1 MIIQL
6 LDVNMRSVLPVV
18 LSAVI
23 SMPAY
28 SGLAPSEGFSGNFSV
43 LAGFY
48 SDSSNLSTEQDSNQ
62 ATNTM
67 EGDSENQGLLGF
79 LGTVQYTFGESLT
92 HQVYAGTTREDIATG
107 TIAFEIGYR
116 HQLSGGTVIDF
127 SVLPTLISGKAWS
140 DPYAEGVN
148 RNETDVKGN
157 VGRLQ
162 LTNIGGTR
170 FQTDFAIGESDV
182 DDELSGS
189 QGLPPEEAALLDR
202 ERTYVYAK
210 AGYRFILPNHAGLLV
225 PSMVYF
231 NSDAEGGALSFDS
244 YGIELNYAKRI
255 GRHGFVVTLDANDRQ
270 YDEANPIYEKAREEN
285 EYGAFLAY
293 EFGGLMGY
301 EDWSFITLLGL
312 RAIDSNIDFYN
323 SEQVLASVGVDYK
336 F

>member
-1 MIIQL
+1 
-6 LDVNMRSVLPVV
+6 MRFVLPVV
-18 LSAVI
+18 ISAFA

-28 SGLAPSEGFSGNFSV
+28 SGLAPNEGFSGNFSV

-62 ATNTM
+62 ATNTE
-67 EGDSENQGLLGF
+67 EGNSEKQGLLGF

-116 HQLSGGTVIDF
+116 HQLLGGTILDF

-140 DPYAEGVN
+140 DPYAVGVN

-162 LTNIGGTR
+162 LTNIGGTA

-182 DDELSGS
+182 DDELSGTQS
-189 QGLPPEEAALLDR
+189 LSAQDAALLDR

-210 AGYRFILPNHAGLLV
+210 AGYRFILPNQTGLLV

-231 NSDAEGGALSFDS
+231 HADAEGDALSFDS

-255 GRHGFVVTLDANDRQ
+255 SRHGFVVTLDASDRQ
-270 YDEANPIYEKAREEN
+270 YDEANPIYGKTREEN

-312 RAIDSNIDFYN
+312 RSIDSNIDFYN

>member
-1 MIIQL
+1 M
-6 LDVNMRSVLPVV
+6 DVNMRFALPVV
-18 LSAVI
+18 FSALA

-62 ATNTM
+62 ATNTE
-67 EGDSENQGLLGF
+67 EGNSEKQGLLGF

-116 HQLSGGTVIDF
+116 HQLLGGTILDF

-140 DPYAEGVN
+140 DPYAVGVN

-162 LTNIGGTR
+162 LTNIGGTA

-182 DDELSGS
+182 DDELSGTQS
-189 QGLPPEEAALLDR
+189 LSAQDAALLDR

-210 AGYRFILPNHAGLLV
+210 AGYRFILPNQTGLLV

-231 NSDAEGGALSFDS
+231 HADAEGDALSFDS

-255 GRHGFVVTLDANDRQ
+255 GRHGFVVTLDASDRQ
-270 YDEANPIYEKAREEN
+270 YDEANPIYGKTREEN

-312 RAIDSNIDFYN
+312 RSIDSNIDFYN

>member
-1 MIIQL
+1 
-6 LDVNMRSVLPVV
+6 MRFALPVV
-18 LSAVI
+18 FSALA

-62 ATNTM
+62 ATNTE
-67 EGDSENQGLLGF
+67 EGNSEKQGLLGF

-116 HQLSGGTVIDF
+116 HQLLGGTILDF

-140 DPYAEGVN
+140 DPYAVGVN

-162 LTNIGGTR
+162 LTNIGGTA

-182 DDELSGS
+182 DDELSGTQS
-189 QGLPPEEAALLDR
+189 LSAQDAALLDR

-210 AGYRFILPNHAGLLV
+210 AGYRFILPNQTGLLV

-231 NSDAEGGALSFDS
+231 HADAEGDALSFDS

-255 GRHGFVVTLDANDRQ
+255 GRHGFVVTLDASDRQ
-270 YDEANPIYEKAREEN
+270 YDEANPIYGKTREEN

-312 RAIDSNIDFYN
+312 RSIDSNIDFYN

>member
-1 MIIQL
+1 
-6 LDVNMRSVLPVV
+6 MRFVLPVMF
-18 LSAVI
+18 SAFA
-23 SMPAY
+23 SLPAY

-62 ATNTM
+62 ASLTM

-116 HQLSGGTVIDF
+116 HQLSGGTILDV
-127 SVLPTLISGKAWS
+127 SVLPTLISGKAWA
-140 DPYAEGVN
+140 DPYAVGVN

-162 LTNIGGTR
+162 LTNIGGTAFR
-170 FQTDFAIGESDV
+170 TDFAIGQSDV
-182 DDELSGS
+182 DDELSGT
-189 QGLPPEEAALLDR
+189 QDKLGLTDEEVGLLDR

-210 AGYRFILPNHAGLLV
+210 AGYPFILPNQAGVFV

-255 GRHGFVVTLDANDRQ
+255 GRHGFVVTLDASDRQ
-270 YDEANPIYEKAREEN
+270 YDEANPIYGKAREEN

-312 RAIDSNIDFYN
+312 RTIDSNIDFYN
-323 SEQVLASVGVDYK
+323 SEQVLASVGVDYQ

>member
-1 MIIQL
+1 
-6 LDVNMRSVLPVV
+6 MRFVLPVV
-18 LSAVI
+18 FSAFA

-28 SGLAPSEGFSGNFSV
+28 SGLAPNEGFSGNFSV

-48 SDSSNLSTEQDSNQ
+48 SDSSNLSTEQNSNQ
-62 ATNTM
+62 TSNVM

-116 HQLSGGTVIDF
+116 HQFSGGTILDF

-140 DPYAEGVN
+140 DPYAVGVN
-148 RNETDVKGN
+148 RSETDVKGN

-162 LTNIGGTR
+162 LTNIGGTGFR
-170 FQTDFAIGESDV
+170 TDFAIGESDV
-182 DDELSGS
+182 DDELSGTQS
-189 QGLPPEEAALLDR
+189 LSAEDVALLDR
-202 ERTYVYAK
+202 ERSYVYVK
-210 AGYRFILPNHAGLLV
+210 VGYPFILPNQADVFV

-244 YGIELNYAKRI
+244 YGLELNYAKRI

-270 YDEANPIYEKAREEN
+270 YDEANPIYGKAREEN

-293 EFGGLMGY
+293 EFGSLMGY

-312 RAIDSNIDFYN
+312 RSIDSNIDFYN

>member
-1 MIIQL
+1 
-6 LDVNMRSVLPVV
+6 MRFVLPVMF
-18 LSAVI
+18 SAFA

-62 ATNTM
+62 ASLTM

-116 HQLSGGTVIDF
+116 HQLSGGTILDV
-127 SVLPTLISGKAWS
+127 SVLPTLISGKAWA
-140 DPYAEGVN
+140 DPYAVGVN

-162 LTNIGGTR
+162 LTNIGGTSFR
-170 FQTDFAIGESDV
+170 TDFAIGQSDV
-182 DDELSGS
+182 DDELSGT
-189 QGLPPEEAALLDR
+189 QNELGLSDEEVGLLDR

-210 AGYRFILPNHAGLLV
+210 AGYPFILPNQAGVFV

-255 GRHGFVVTLDANDRQ
+255 GRHGFVVTLDASDRQ
-270 YDEANPIYEKAREEN
+270 YDEANPIYGKAREEN

-312 RAIDSNIDFYN
+312 RTIDSNIDFYN

>member
-1 MIIQL
+1 
-6 LDVNMRSVLPVV
+6 MRFVLPVV
-18 LSAVI
+18 FSALA

-62 ATNTM
+62 ATNTE
-67 EGDSENQGLLGF
+67 EGNSEKQGLLGF

-116 HQLSGGTVIDF
+116 HQLLGGTILDF

-140 DPYAEGVN
+140 DPYAVGVN

-162 LTNIGGTR
+162 LTNIGGTA

-182 DDELSGS
+182 DDELSGTQS
-189 QGLPPEEAALLDR
+189 LSAQDAALLDR

-210 AGYRFILPNHAGLLV
+210 AGYRFILPNQTGLLV

-231 NSDAEGGALSFDS
+231 HADAEGDALSFDS

-255 GRHGFVVTLDANDRQ
+255 GRHGFVVTLDASDRQ
-270 YDEANPIYEKAREEN
+270 YDEANPIYGKTREEN

-312 RAIDSNIDFYN
+312 RSIDSNIDFYN

>member
-1 MIIQL
+1 
-6 LDVNMRSVLPVV
+6 MRFVLPVMF
-18 LSAVI
+18 SAFA

-62 ATNTM
+62 ASLTM

-79 LGTVQYTFGESLT
+79 LGTVQYTFGDSLT

-116 HQLSGGTVIDF
+116 HQLSGGTILDV
-127 SVLPTLISGKAWS
+127 SVLPTLISGKAWA
-140 DPYAEGVN
+140 DPYAVGVN

-162 LTNIGGTR
+162 LTNIGGTAFR
-170 FQTDFAIGESDV
+170 TDFAIGQSDV
-182 DDELSGS
+182 DDELSGT
-189 QGLPPEEAALLDR
+189 QNELGLSDEEVGLLDR

-210 AGYRFILPNHAGLLV
+210 AGYPFILPNQAGVFV

-255 GRHGFVVTLDANDRQ
+255 GRHGFVVTLDASDRQ
-270 YDEANPIYEKAREEN
+270 YDEANPIYGKAREEN

-312 RAIDSNIDFYN
+312 RTIDSNIDFYN

>member
-1 MIIQL
+1 
-6 LDVNMRSVLPVV
+6 MRFVLPVV
-18 LSAVI
+18 FSAFA

-28 SGLAPSEGFSGNFSV
+28 SGLAPNEGFSGNFSV

-48 SDSSNLSTEQDSNQ
+48 SDSSNLSTEQNSNQ
-62 ATNTM
+62 TSNVM

-116 HQLSGGTVIDF
+116 HQFSGGTILDF

-140 DPYAEGVN
+140 DPYAVGVN
-148 RNETDVKGN
+148 RSETDVKGN

-162 LTNIGGTR
+162 LTNIGGTGFR
-170 FQTDFAIGESDV
+170 TDFAIGESDV
-182 DDELSGS
+182 DDELSGTQS
-189 QGLPPEEAALLDR
+189 LSAEDVALLDR
-202 ERTYVYAK
+202 ERSYVYAK
-210 AGYRFILPNHAGLLV
+210 VGYPFILPNQAGVFV

-244 YGIELNYAKRI
+244 YGLELNYAKRI

-270 YDEANPIYEKAREEN
+270 YDEANPIYGKAREEN

-301 EDWSFITLLGL
+301 KDWSFITLLGL
-312 RAIDSNIDFYN
+312 RSIDSNIDFYN

>member
-1 MIIQL
+1 
-6 LDVNMRSVLPVV
+6 MRFVLPVV
-18 LSAVI
+18 FSAVA

-28 SGLAPSEGFSGNFSV
+28 SGLAPSEGFNGNFSV
-43 LAGFY
+43 LVGSY

-62 ATNTM
+62 TSNNM
-67 EGDSENQGLLGF
+67 EGDSEKQGLLGF
-79 LGTVQYTFGESLT
+79 LGIVQYTFGESLT

-116 HQLSGGTVIDF
+116 HQLSGGTILDV

-140 DPYAEGVN
+140 DPYAVGVN

-162 LTNIGGTR
+162 LSNIGGTA

-182 DDELSGS
+182 DDELSGTQS
-189 QGLPPEEAALLDR
+189 LSAQDAALLDR
-202 ERTYVYAK
+202 ETTYLYAK
-210 AGYRFILPNHAGLLV
+210 AGYRFILPNQAGIFV

-231 NSDAEGGALSFDS
+231 SSNAEGGALSFDT

-255 GRHGFVVTLDANDRQ
+255 GRHGFVITLDANDRQ
-270 YDEANPIYEKAREEN
+270 YDEANPIYGKAREEN
-285 EYGAFLAY
+285 EYGGFLAY

-301 EDWSFITLLGL
+301 EDWSFISLLGL
-312 RAIDSNIDFYN
+312 RTIDSNLDFYN

>member
-1 MIIQL
+1 
-6 LDVNMRSVLPVV
+6 MRFALPVV
-18 LSAVI
+18 FSALA

-62 ATNTM
+62 ATNTE
-67 EGDSENQGLLGF
+67 EGNSEKQGLLGF

-116 HQLSGGTVIDF
+116 HQLLGGTILDF

-140 DPYAEGVN
+140 DPYAVGVN

-162 LTNIGGTR
+162 LTNIGGTA

-182 DDELSGS
+182 DDELSGTQS
-189 QGLPPEEAALLDR
+189 LSAQDAALLDR
-202 ERTYVYAK
+202 ERAYVYAK
-210 AGYRFILPNHAGLLV
+210 AGYRFILPNQTGLLV

-231 NSDAEGGALSFDS
+231 HADAEGDALSFDS

-255 GRHGFVVTLDANDRQ
+255 GRHGFVVTLDASDRQ
-270 YDEANPIYEKAREEN
+270 YDEANPIYGKTREEN

-312 RAIDSNIDFYN
+312 RSIDSNIDFYN

>member
-1 MIIQL
+1 
-6 LDVNMRSVLPVV
+6 MRFVLPVV
-18 LSAVI
+18 FSAFA

-62 ATNTM
+62 ASLTM
-67 EGDSENQGLLGF
+67 EGNSENQGLLGF

-116 HQLSGGTVIDF
+116 HQLSGGTILDI
-127 SVLPTLISGKAWS
+127 SVLPTLISGKAWA
-140 DPYAEGVN
+140 DPYAVGVN

-162 LTNIGGTR
+162 LTNIGGTAFR
-170 FQTDFAIGESDV
+170 TDFAIGQSDV
-182 DDELSGS
+182 DDELSGT
-189 QGLPPEEAALLDR
+189 QDKLGLTDEEVGLLDR

-210 AGYRFILPNHAGLLV
+210 AGYPFILPNQAGVFV

-255 GRHGFVVTLDANDRQ
+255 GRHGFVVTLDASDRQ
-270 YDEANPIYEKAREEN
+270 YDEANPIYGKAREEN

-312 RAIDSNIDFYN
+312 RTIDSNIDFYN

>member
-1 MIIQL
+1 
-6 LDVNMRSVLPVV
+6 MRFVLPVV
-18 LSAVI
+18 FSAVA

-28 SGLAPSEGFSGNFSV
+28 SGLAPSEGFNGNFSV
-43 LAGFY
+43 LVGSY

-62 ATNTM
+62 TSNNM

-79 LGTVQYTFGESLT
+79 LGIVQYTFGESLT

-116 HQLSGGTVIDF
+116 HQLSGGTILDV

-140 DPYAEGVN
+140 DPYAVGVN

-162 LTNIGGTR
+162 LSNIGGTA

-182 DDELSGS
+182 DDELSGTQS
-189 QGLPPEEAALLDR
+189 LSAQDAALLDR
-202 ERTYVYAK
+202 ETTYLYAK
-210 AGYRFILPNHAGLLV
+210 AGYRFKLPNQAGIFV

-231 NSDAEGGALSFDS
+231 SSNAEGGALSFDT

-255 GRHGFVVTLDANDRQ
+255 GRHGFVITLDANDRQ
-270 YDEANPIYEKAREEN
+270 YDEANPIYGKAREEN
-285 EYGAFLAY
+285 EYGGFLAY

-301 EDWSFITLLGL
+301 EDWSFISLLGL
-312 RAIDSNIDFYN
+312 RTIDSNLDFYN

>member
-1 MIIQL
+1 
-6 LDVNMRSVLPVV
+6 MRFVLPVV
-18 LSAVI
+18 ISAFA

-28 SGLAPSEGFSGNFSV
+28 SGLAPNEGFSGNFSV

-62 ATNTM
+62 ATNTE
-67 EGDSENQGLLGF
+67 EGNSEKQGLLGF

-116 HQLSGGTVIDF
+116 HQLLGGTILDF

-140 DPYAEGVN
+140 DPYAVGVN

-162 LTNIGGTR
+162 LTNIGGTA

-182 DDELSGS
+182 DDELSGTQS
-189 QGLPPEEAALLDR
+189 LSAQDAALLDR

-210 AGYRFILPNHAGLLV
+210 AGYRFILPNQTGLLV

-231 NSDAEGGALSFDS
+231 HADAEGDALSFDS

-255 GRHGFVVTLDANDRQ
+255 GRHGFVVTLDASDRQ
-270 YDEANPIYEKAREEN
+270 YDEANPIYGKTREEN

-301 EDWSFITLLGL
+301 EDWSFISLLGL
-312 RAIDSNIDFYN
+312 RSIDSNIDFYN

>member
-1 MIIQL
+1 MS
-6 LDVNMRSVLPVV
+6 SVLPVV
-18 LSAVI
+18 LAATI
-23 SMPAY
+23 SMPVY

-48 SDSSNLSTEQDSNQ
+48 SDSSNLSTELDSNQ

-67 EGDSENQGLLGF
+67 EGDGENQGLLGF
-79 LGTVQYTFGESLT
+79 LGTVKYTFGESLT
-92 HQVYAGTTREDIATG
+92 HQVYVGTTREDIATG

-116 HQLSGGTVIDF
+116 HLFSGGTILDV

-140 DPYAEGVN
+140 DPYAVGVN

-162 LTNIGGTR
+162 LTNIGGTA

-182 DDELSGS
+182 DDELSGTQSLSS
-189 QGLPPEEAALLDR
+189 QEAALLDR
-202 ERTYVYAK
+202 ERAYLYAK
-210 AGYRFILPNHAGLLV
+210 AGYRFILPNQAGLLV

-255 GRHGFVVTLDANDRQ
+255 GRHGFVVTLDVKDRQ
-270 YDEANPIYEKAREEN
+270 YDEANPIYGKTREEN
-285 EYGAFLAY
+285 ECGAFLAY
-293 EFGGLMGY
+293 EFSGLLGY
-301 EDWSFITLLGL
+301 KDWSFITLLGL
-312 RAIDSNIDFYN
+312 RTIDSNIDFYN
-323 SEQVLASVGVDYK
+323 SEQVLASVGIDYK

>member
-1 MIIQL
+1 
-6 LDVNMRSVLPVV
+6 MRFVLPVV
-18 LSAVI
+18 FSAFA

-48 SDSSNLSTEQDSNQ
+48 SDSSNLSTEQNSNQ
-62 ATNTM
+62 TSNVM

-116 HQLSGGTVIDF
+116 HQFSGGTILDF

-140 DPYAEGVN
+140 DPYAVGVN
-148 RNETDVKGN
+148 RSETDVKGN

-162 LTNIGGTR
+162 LTNIGGTGFR
-170 FQTDFAIGESDV
+170 TDFAIGESDV
-182 DDELSGS
+182 DDELSGTQS
-189 QGLPPEEAALLDR
+189 LSAEDVALLDR
-202 ERTYVYAK
+202 ERSYVYVK
-210 AGYRFILPNHAGLLV
+210 VGYPFILPNQAGVFV

-244 YGIELNYAKRI
+244 YGLELNYAKRI

-270 YDEANPIYEKAREEN
+270 YDEANPIYGKAREEN

-301 EDWSFITLLGL
+301 KDWSFITLLGL
-312 RAIDSNIDFYN
+312 RTIDSNIDFYN
-323 SEQVLASVGVDYK
+323 SEQVLGSVGVDYK

>member
-1 MIIQL
+1 
-6 LDVNMRSVLPVV
+6 MRFVLPVV
-18 LSAVI
+18 FSAFA

-48 SDSSNLSTEQDSNQ
+48 SDSSNLSTEQNSNQ
-62 ATNTM
+62 TSNVM

-116 HQLSGGTVIDF
+116 HQFSGGTILDF

-140 DPYAEGVN
+140 DPYAVGVN
-148 RNETDVKGN
+148 RSETDVKGN

-162 LTNIGGTR
+162 LTNIGGTGFR
-170 FQTDFAIGESDV
+170 TDFAIGESDV
-182 DDELSGS
+182 DDELSGTQS
-189 QGLPPEEAALLDR
+189 LSVEDAALLDR
-202 ERTYVYAK
+202 ERSYVYAK
-210 AGYRFILPNHAGLLV
+210 VGYPFILPNQAGVFV

-244 YGIELNYAKRI
+244 YGLELNYAKRI

-270 YDEANPIYEKAREEN
+270 YDEANPIYGKAREEN

-301 EDWSFITLLGL
+301 KDWSFITLLGL
-312 RAIDSNIDFYN
+312 RTIDSNIDFYN
-323 SEQVLASVGVDYK
+323 SEQVLGSVGVDYK

>member
-1 MIIQL
+1 
-6 LDVNMRSVLPVV
+6 MRFVLPVMF
-18 LSAVI
+18 SAFA

-62 ATNTM
+62 ASLTM

-116 HQLSGGTVIDF
+116 HQLSGGTILDV
-127 SVLPTLISGKAWS
+127 SVLPTLISGKAWA
-140 DPYAEGVN
+140 DPYAVGVN

-162 LTNIGGTR
+162 LTNIGGTAFR
-170 FQTDFAIGESDV
+170 TDFAIGQSDV
-182 DDELSGS
+182 DDELSGTEDKL
-189 QGLPPEEAALLDR
+189 GLTDEEVGLLDR

-210 AGYRFILPNHAGLLV
+210 AGYPFILPNQAGVFV

-244 YGIELNYAKRI
+244 
-255 GRHGFVVTLDANDRQ
+255 
-270 YDEANPIYEKAREEN
+270 
-285 EYGAFLAY
+285 
-293 EFGGLMGY
+293 
-301 EDWSFITLLGL
+301 
-312 RAIDSNIDFYN
+312 
-323 SEQVLASVGVDYK
+323 
-336 F
+336 

>member
-1 MIIQL
+1 
-6 LDVNMRSVLPVV
+6 MRFVLPVV
-18 LSAVI
+18 FSAFA

-62 ATNTM
+62 ASLTM
-67 EGDSENQGLLGF
+67 EGNSENQGLLGF

-116 HQLSGGTVIDF
+116 HQLSGGTILDV
-127 SVLPTLISGKAWS
+127 SVLPTLISGKAWA
-140 DPYAEGVN
+140 DPYAVGVN

-162 LTNIGGTR
+162 LTNIGGTAFR
-170 FQTDFAIGESDV
+170 TDFAIGQSDV
-182 DDELSGS
+182 DDELSGT
-189 QGLPPEEAALLDR
+189 QDKLGLTDEEVALLDR

-210 AGYRFILPNHAGLLV
+210 AGYPFILPNQAGVFV

-255 GRHGFVVTLDANDRQ
+255 GRHGFVVTLDASDRQ
-270 YDEANPIYEKAREEN
+270 YDEANPIYGKAREEN

-312 RAIDSNIDFYN
+312 RTIDSNIDFYN

>member
-1 MIIQL
+1 
-6 LDVNMRSVLPVV
+6 MRFVLPVV
-18 LSAVI
+18 FSAFA

-62 ATNTM
+62 ASLTM

-116 HQLSGGTVIDF
+116 HQLSGGTILDV
-127 SVLPTLISGKAWS
+127 SVLPTLISGKAWA
-140 DPYAEGVN
+140 DPYAVGVN

-162 LTNIGGTR
+162 LTNIGGTAFR
-170 FQTDFAIGESDV
+170 TDFAIGQSDV
-182 DDELSGS
+182 DDELSGT
-189 QGLPPEEAALLDR
+189 QDKLGLTDEEVGLLDR

-210 AGYRFILPNHAGLLV
+210 AGYPFILPNQAGVFV

-255 GRHGFVVTLDANDRQ
+255 GRHGFVVTLDASDRQ
-270 YDEANPIYEKAREEN
+270 YDEANPIYGKAREEN

-312 RAIDSNIDFYN
+312 RTIDSNIDFYN

>member
-1 MIIQL
+1 
-6 LDVNMRSVLPVV
+6 MRFVLPVV
-18 LSAVI
+18 FSAFA

-48 SDSSNLSTEQDSNQ
+48 SDSSHLSTEQESNQ
-62 ATNTM
+62 ASLTM
-67 EGDSENQGLLGF
+67 EGNSENQGLLGF

-116 HQLSGGTVIDF
+116 HQLSGGTILDV
-127 SVLPTLISGKAWS
+127 SVLPTLISGKAWA
-140 DPYAEGVN
+140 DPYAVGVN

-162 LTNIGGTR
+162 LTNIGGTAFR
-170 FQTDFAIGESDV
+170 TDFAIGQSDV
-182 DDELSGS
+182 DDELSGT
-189 QGLPPEEAALLDR
+189 QDKLGLTDEEVGLLDR

-210 AGYRFILPNHAGLLV
+210 AGYPFILPNQAGVFV

-255 GRHGFVVTLDANDRQ
+255 GRHGFVVTLDASDRQ
-270 YDEANPIYEKAREEN
+270 YDEANPIYGNVREEN

-312 RAIDSNIDFYN
+312 RTIDSNIDFYN

>member
-1 MIIQL
+1 
-6 LDVNMRSVLPVV
+6 MRFVLPVV
-18 LSAVI
+18 ISAFA

-28 SGLAPSEGFSGNFSV
+28 SGLAPNEGFSGNFSV

-62 ATNTM
+62 ATNIE
-67 EGDSENQGLLGF
+67 EGNSEKQGLLGF

-116 HQLSGGTVIDF
+116 HQLLGGTILDF

-140 DPYAEGVN
+140 DPYAVGVN

-162 LTNIGGTR
+162 LTNIGGTA

-182 DDELSGS
+182 DDELSGTQS
-189 QGLPPEEAALLDR
+189 LSAQDAALLDR

-210 AGYRFILPNHAGLLV
+210 AGYRFILPNQTGLLV

-255 GRHGFVVTLDANDRQ
+255 GRHGFVVTLDASDRQ
-270 YDEANPIYEKAREEN
+270 YDEANPIYGKTREEN

-293 EFGGLMGY
+293 EFGGFMGY

-312 RAIDSNIDFYN
+312 RTIDSNIDFYN

>member
-1 MIIQL
+1 
-6 LDVNMRSVLPVV
+6 MRFVLPVV
-18 LSAVI
+18 ISAFA

-28 SGLAPSEGFSGNFSV
+28 SGLAPNEGFSGNFSV

-62 ATNTM
+62 ATNTE
-67 EGDSENQGLLGF
+67 EGNIEKQGLLGF

-116 HQLSGGTVIDF
+116 HQLLGGTILDF

-140 DPYAEGVN
+140 DPYAVGVN

-162 LTNIGGTR
+162 LTNIGGTA

-182 DDELSGS
+182 DDELSGTQS
-189 QGLPPEEAALLDR
+189 LSAQDAALLDR

-210 AGYRFILPNHAGLLV
+210 AGYRFILPNQTGLLV

-231 NSDAEGGALSFDS
+231 HADAEGDALSFDS

-255 GRHGFVVTLDANDRQ
+255 GRHGFVVTLDASDRQ
-270 YDEANPIYEKAREEN
+270 YDEANPIYGKTREEN

-312 RAIDSNIDFYN
+312 RSIDSNIDFYN

>member
-1 MIIQL
+1 
-6 LDVNMRSVLPVV
+6 MRFVLPVV
-18 LSAVI
+18 FSAFA

-28 SGLAPSEGFSGNFSV
+28 SGLAPNEGFSGNFSV

-62 ATNTM
+62 ATNTE
-67 EGDSENQGLLGF
+67 EGNSEKQGLLGF

-116 HQLSGGTVIDF
+116 HQLLGGTILDF

-140 DPYAEGVN
+140 DPYAVGVN

-162 LTNIGGTR
+162 LTNIGGTA

-182 DDELSGS
+182 DDELSGTQS
-189 QGLPPEEAALLDR
+189 LSAQDAALLDR

-210 AGYRFILPNHAGLLV
+210 AGYRFILPNQTGLLV

-231 NSDAEGGALSFDS
+231 HADAEGDALSFDS

-255 GRHGFVVTLDANDRQ
+255 GRHGFVVTLDASDRQ
-270 YDEANPIYEKAREEN
+270 YDEANPIYGKTREEN

-312 RAIDSNIDFYN
+312 RSIDSNIDFYN

>member
-1 MIIQL
+1 
-6 LDVNMRSVLPVV
+6 MRFVLPVV
-18 LSAVI
+18 FSAFA

-28 SGLAPSEGFSGNFSV
+28 SGLAPNEGFSGNFSV

-48 SDSSNLSTEQDSNQ
+48 SDSSNLSTEQNSNQ
-62 ATNTM
+62 TSNVM

-116 HQLSGGTVIDF
+116 HQFSGGTILDF

-140 DPYAEGVN
+140 DPYAVGVN
-148 RNETDVKGN
+148 RSETDVKGN

-162 LTNIGGTR
+162 LTNIGGTGFR
-170 FQTDFAIGESDV
+170 TDFAIGESDV
-182 DDELSGS
+182 DDELSGTQS
-189 QGLPPEEAALLDR
+189 LSAEDVALLDR
-202 ERTYVYAK
+202 ERSYVYVK
-210 AGYRFILPNHAGLLV
+210 VGYPFILPNQAGVFV

-244 YGIELNYAKRI
+244 YGLELNYAKRI

-270 YDEANPIYEKAREEN
+270 YDEANPIYGKAREEN

-293 EFGGLMGY
+293 EFGSLMGY

-312 RAIDSNIDFYN
+312 RTIDSNIDFYN

>member
-1 MIIQL
+1 
-6 LDVNMRSVLPVV
+6 MRFVLPVV
-18 LSAVI
+18 FSAFA

-48 SDSSNLSTEQDSNQ
+48 SDSSNLSTEQNSNQ
-62 ATNTM
+62 TSNVM

-116 HQLSGGTVIDF
+116 HQFSGGTILDF

-140 DPYAEGVN
+140 DPYAVGVN
-148 RNETDVKGN
+148 RSETDVKGN

-162 LTNIGGTR
+162 LTNIGGTGFR
-170 FQTDFAIGESDV
+170 TDFAIGESDV
-182 DDELSGS
+182 DDELSGTQS
-189 QGLPPEEAALLDR
+189 LSAEDAALLDR
-202 ERTYVYAK
+202 ERSYVYAK
-210 AGYRFILPNHAGLLV
+210 VGYPFILPNQAGVFV

-244 YGIELNYAKRI
+244 YGLELNYAKRI

-270 YDEANPIYEKAREEN
+270 YDEANPIYGKAREEN

-301 EDWSFITLLGL
+301 KDWSFITLLGL
-312 RAIDSNIDFYN
+312 RTIDSNIDFYN
-323 SEQVLASVGVDYK
+323 SEQVLGSVGVDYK

>member
-1 MIIQL
+1 
-6 LDVNMRSVLPVV
+6 MRFVLPVV
-18 LSAVI
+18 FSAFA

-48 SDSSNLSTEQDSNQ
+48 SDSSNLSTEQNSNQ
-62 ATNTM
+62 TSNTM

-92 HQVYAGTTREDIATG
+92 HQVYVGTTREDIATG

-116 HQLSGGTVIDF
+116 HQLSGGTILDF

-140 DPYAEGVN
+140 DPYAIGVN

-162 LTNIGGTR
+162 LTNIGGTA
-170 FQTDFAIGESDV
+170 FQTDFAIGQSDV
-182 DDELSGS
+182 DDELSGTQNS
-189 QGLPPEEAALLDR
+189 AGLTDEEIALLDR
-202 ERTYVYAK
+202 ERTYLYAK
-210 AGYRFILPNHAGLLV
+210 AGYRFILPNQSGLLV

-255 GRHGFVVTLDANDRQ
+255 GRHGFVVTLDASDRQ
-270 YDEANPIYEKAREEN
+270 YDEANPIYGKAREEN

-312 RAIDSNIDFYN
+312 RTIDSNIDFYN

>member
-1 MIIQL
+1 
-6 LDVNMRSVLPVV
+6 MRFVLPVV
-18 LSAVI
+18 FSAFA

-116 HQLSGGTVIDF
+116 HQLSGGTILDF
-127 SVLPTLISGKAWS
+127 SVLPTFISGKAWS
-140 DPYAEGVN
+140 DPYAVGVN

-162 LTNIGGTR
+162 MTNIGGTGFR
-170 FQTDFAIGESDV
+170 TDFAIGESDV
-182 DDELSGS
+182 DDELSGTQS
-189 QGLPPEEAALLDR
+189 SLGLTAEEIALLDR
-202 ERTYVYAK
+202 ERTYIYAK
-210 AGYRFILPNHAGLLV
+210 AGYPFILPNKAGVFV

-231 NSDAEGGALSFDS
+231 HSDSKGGALSFNS
-244 YGIELNYAKRI
+244 YGVELNYAKRI
-255 GRHGFVVTLDANDRQ
+255 GRHGFVATLDANDRQ
-270 YDEANPIYEKAREEN
+270 YDQAHPIYGKTREEN

-293 EFGGLMGY
+293 EFSGLMGY
-301 EDWSFITLLGL
+301 KDWSFITLLGL
-312 RAIDSNIDFYN
+312 RSIDSNIDFYN

>member
-1 MIIQL
+1 
-6 LDVNMRSVLPVV
+6 MRFVLPVV
-18 LSAVI
+18 FSAFA

-28 SGLAPSEGFSGNFSV
+28 SSLAPSEGFSGNFSV

-62 ATNTM
+62 ASLTM
-67 EGDSENQGLLGF
+67 EGNSENQGLLGF

-116 HQLSGGTVIDF
+116 HQLSGGTILDV
-127 SVLPTLISGKAWS
+127 SVLPTLISGKAWA
-140 DPYAEGVN
+140 DPYAVGVN

-162 LTNIGGTR
+162 LTNIGGTAFR
-170 FQTDFAIGESDV
+170 TDFAIGQSDV
-182 DDELSGS
+182 DDELSGT
-189 QGLPPEEAALLDR
+189 QDKLGLTDEEVGLLDR

-210 AGYRFILPNHAGLLV
+210 AGYPFILPNQAGVFV

-255 GRHGFVVTLDANDRQ
+255 GRHGFVVTLDASDRQ
-270 YDEANPIYEKAREEN
+270 YDEANPIYGKAREEN

-312 RAIDSNIDFYN
+312 RTIDSNIDFYN

>member
-1 MIIQL
+1 
-6 LDVNMRSVLPVV
+6 MRFVLPVMF
-18 LSAVI
+18 SAFA

-62 ATNTM
+62 ASLTI

-116 HQLSGGTVIDF
+116 HQLSGGTILDV
-127 SVLPTLISGKAWS
+127 SVLPTLISGKAWA
-140 DPYAEGVN
+140 DPYEVGVN

-162 LTNIGGTR
+162 LTNIGGTAFR
-170 FQTDFAIGESDV
+170 TDFAIGQSDV
-182 DDELSGS
+182 DDELSGT
-189 QGLPPEEAALLDR
+189 QNELGLSDEAVALLDR

-210 AGYRFILPNHAGLLV
+210 AGYPFILPNQAGVFV

-255 GRHGFVVTLDANDRQ
+255 GRHGFVITLDASDRQ
-270 YDEANPIYEKAREEN
+270 YDEANPIYGKAREEN

-312 RAIDSNIDFYN
+312 RTIDSNIDFYN

>member
-1 MIIQL
+1 
-6 LDVNMRSVLPVV
+6 MRFVLPVMF
-18 LSAVI
+18 SAFA

-62 ATNTM
+62 ASLTM

-116 HQLSGGTVIDF
+116 HQLSGGTILDV
-127 SVLPTLISGKAWS
+127 SVLPTLISGKAWA
-140 DPYAEGVN
+140 DPYAVGVN

-162 LTNIGGTR
+162 LTNIGGTAFR
-170 FQTDFAIGESDV
+170 TDFAIGQSDV
-182 DDELSGS
+182 DDELSGT
-189 QGLPPEEAALLDR
+189 QDKLGLTDEEVRLLDR

-210 AGYRFILPNHAGLLV
+210 AGYPFILPNQAGVFV

-255 GRHGFVVTLDANDRQ
+255 GRHGFVVTLDASDRQ
-270 YDEANPIYEKAREEN
+270 YDEANPIYGKAREEN

-312 RAIDSNIDFYN
+312 RTIDSNIDFYN

>member
-1 MIIQL
+1 
-6 LDVNMRSVLPVV
+6 MRFVLPVMF
-18 LSAVI
+18 SAFA

-62 ATNTM
+62 ASLTM

-116 HQLSGGTVIDF
+116 HQLSGGTILDV
-127 SVLPTLISGKAWS
+127 SVLPTLISGKAWA
-140 DPYAEGVN
+140 DPYAVGVN

-162 LTNIGGTR
+162 LTNIGGTAFR
-170 FQTDFAIGESDV
+170 TDFAIGQSDV
-182 DDELSGS
+182 DDELSGT
-189 QGLPPEEAALLDR
+189 QDKLGLTDEEVGLLDR

-210 AGYRFILPNHAGLLV
+210 AGYPFILPNQAGVFV

-255 GRHGFVVTLDANDRQ
+255 GRHGFVVTLDASDRQ
-270 YDEANPIYEKAREEN
+270 YDEANPIYGKAREEN

-312 RAIDSNIDFYN
+312 RTIDSNIDFYN

>member
-1 MIIQL
+1 
-6 LDVNMRSVLPVV
+6 MRFVLPVV
-18 LSAVI
+18 FSAFA

-48 SDSSNLSTEQDSNQ
+48 SDSSNLSTEQNSNQ
-62 ATNTM
+62 TNNVT

-116 HQLSGGTVIDF
+116 HQFSGGTILDF

-140 DPYAEGVN
+140 DPYAVGVN
-148 RNETDVKGN
+148 RSETDVKGN

-162 LTNIGGTR
+162 LTNIGGTGFR
-170 FQTDFAIGESDV
+170 TDFAIGESDV
-182 DDELSGS
+182 DDELSGTQS
-189 QGLPPEEAALLDR
+189 LSVEDAALLDR
-202 ERTYVYAK
+202 ERSYVYAK
-210 AGYRFILPNHAGLLV
+210 VGYPFILPNQAGVFV

-244 YGIELNYAKRI
+244 YGLELNYAKRI

-270 YDEANPIYEKAREEN
+270 YDEANPIYGKAREEN

-312 RAIDSNIDFYN
+312 RSIDSNIDFYN